1 MKDPTNNEKR
11 MHRLITL
18 VRAVPPVFRCCQGLD
33 AGLIKAVGGGG
44 PEMQPLLTT
53 CGPLG
58 RARPLRIHYRGLTHT
73 DVVARLLALPLH
85 PQDQPTRQ
93 EETEKAASARR
104 PRSTRQPAI
113 ISRSIGGDFKNRSSA
128 VNSRERR
135 RHRAKGDRWLQPKG
149 EQSNKWMFRFI
160 GSIFRFLFCFFG
172 FVCLPLQSWHFRNR
186 S

>member
-11 MHRLITL
+11 MRRLVTL

-73 DVVARLLALPLH
+73 DVVARLLPLH
-85 PQDQPTRQ
+85 YTRK
-93 EETEKAASARR
+93 TNRR
-104 PRSTRQPAI
+104 GRR
-113 ISRSIGGDFKNRSSA
+113 KRSSQ
-128 VNSRERR
+128 
-135 RHRAKGDRWLQPKG
+135 KG
-149 EQSNKWMFRFI
+149 NKATN
-160 GSIFRFLFCFFG
+160 GCSGL
-172 FVCLPLQSWHFRNR
+172 
-186 S
+186 

>member
-1 MKDPTNNEKR
+1 MKDPTNNEER
-11 MHRLITL
+11 MRRLITL
-18 VRAVPPVFRCCQGLD
+18 VRAVPPVFHCCQGLD

-85 PQDQPTRQ
+85 PQDQTD
-93 EETEKAASARR
+93 EAGGNGAAKRGTKQR
-104 PRSTRQPAI
+104 TDVQVYRKYFPFFI
-113 ISRSIGGDFKNRSSA
+113 LFFW
-128 VNSRERR
+128 VCLFV
-135 RHRAKGDRWLQPKG
+135 WLG
-149 EQSNKWMFRFI
+149 
-160 GSIFRFLFCFFG
+160 FFG
-172 FVCLPLQSWHFRNR
+172 EFMTLQSWHFRNR